1 MGRFWL
7 PDPPIGHQLPS
18 DISVPPVFIT
28 DSEDDEIETVQLSEL
43 EVENNG
49 YMLLTDSDNQLEL
62 ENEEADFNLS
72 SLNNI
77 EQDQHENAEDLSDHN
92 SLDNS
97 ESIPCTHRDI
107 VVNFDEVREAMAHI
121 TLPASATPSWASA
134 IPDSEWCSFL
144 QNRIHSLQEQNSSST
159 SSQNL
164 NAH

>member
-62 ENEEADFNLS
+62 EN
-72 SLNNI
+72 
-77 EQDQHENAEDLSDHN
+77 
-92 SLDNS
+92 
-97 ESIPCTHRDI
+97 
-107 VVNFDEVREAMAHI
+107 VNTGVCPLRL
-121 TLPASATPSWASA
+121 TLMY
-134 IPDSEWCSFL
+134 C
-144 QNRIHSLQEQNSSST
+144 
-159 SSQNL
+159 
-164 NAH
+164 